1 MCVIFADKKFF
12 DVFERNVCLMYN
24 FNIMRKLVKFFV
36 LVMCIFAFVSCS
48 RRTYH
53 IKGSADKV
61 EFEYEDELHSKTEL
75 R

>member
-1 MCVIFADKKFF
+1 
-12 DVFERNVCLMYN
+12 MYN

-61 EFEYEDELHSKTEL
+61 EFEYDDELHSKTEL